1 MDLWRQ
7 DRGRDMPQDTPPGQD
22 IDVFISC
29 KREERALATQVAGA
43 LEAAGY
49 TQVTDLN
56 LANSTHFGDEIDRLI
71 RRSRVVLVLW
81 TEASVASDWVKSE
94 ARLGR
99 DLGTYLGVM
108 VEPVE
113 LPVDLRYLQAEVL
126 DAPLT
131 DSLPRIVGA
140 VREMIGPAQESPA
153 AATTR
158 STALNDD
165 LLFFQTAERADSL
178 TSFRA
183 YLDAFPSGAMA
194 DEARRIVRQKEEE
207 ARRRK
212 TLWFRLRQRLPGP
225 ALVLTF
231 FSTSFAAAGLWLNYA
246 AQPTDP
252 LRVMAENRALRTEN
266 ETLATRPTAE
276 AETLRDTVARLE
288 GARRRAERPFRGGSG
303 RGRG

>member
-183 YLDAFPSGAMA
+183 YLDAFPQGAMA
-194 DEARRIVRQKEEE
+194 DEARRIVRQKEE
-207 ARRRK
+207 
-212 TLWFRLRQRLPGP
+212 
-225 ALVLTF
+225 
-231 FSTSFAAAGLWLNYA
+231 
-246 AQPTDP
+246 
-252 LRVMAENRALRTEN
+252 
-266 ETLATRPTAE
+266 
-276 AETLRDTVARLE
+276 
-288 GARRRAERPFRGGSG
+288 
-303 RGRG
+303 